1 MRVLP
6 PSVSSLICFFLLA
19 TPTLANPVPA
29 PGGAGAAVV
38 AAATVN
44 SPTAPRI
51 APRQATARMGRR
63 KVKTAE
69 PLQKKDYSA
78 FLCPES
84 AIACPVVPLDGEIT
98 AESISTLDAGL
109 NTLADWF
116 TVGFECVEL
125 ASELNQCGGC
135 LALGAGQDCSIIPN
149 ARATGCEN
157 SQCRVYSCFDGYVV
171 SPDRGSCV
179 KKGSTTPA
187 VPVTAFSSE
196 AQPEPPHHQHIL
208 APNRTTR

>member
-19 TPTLANPVPA
+19 APSALANPVPGSETGPA
-29 PGGAGAAVV
+29 AGAAVV
-38 AAATVN
+38 AAAATN
-44 SPTAPRI
+44 PNGGGSPTAPKI

-63 KVKTAE
+63 KVKKAE

-84 AIACPVVPLDGEIT
+84 AVACPVVPADGEIT
-98 AESISTLDAGL
+98 PESISALDVGL

-135 LALGAGQDCSIIPN
+135 LALGAG
-149 ARATGCEN
+149 
-157 SQCRVYSCFDGYVV
+157 YVLI
-171 SPDRGSCV
+171 
-179 KKGSTTPA
+179 
-187 VPVTAFSSE
+187 FM
-196 AQPEPPHHQHIL
+196 
-208 APNRTTR
+208 

>member
-6 PSVSSLICFFLLA
+6 PTVSSLIAFFLLA
-19 TPTLANPVPA
+19 SPTLSTPVPGPNPAAALA
-29 PGGAGAAVV
+29 PNAGAAAG
-38 AAATVN
+38 AAILGVT
-44 SPTAPRI
+44 PTAPKI

-63 KVKTAE
+63 KVKKAE

-84 AIACPVVPLDGEIT
+84 AIACPVVPMDGEIT
-98 AESISTLDAGL
+98 AESIAALDAGL

-135 LALGAGQDCSIIPN
+135 LALGAG
-149 ARATGCEN
+149 
-157 SQCRVYSCFDGYVV
+157 YVV
-171 SPDRGSCV
+171 FFLHYRIAVQPPYLSCH
-179 KKGSTTPA
+179 TY
-187 VPVTAFSSE
+187 
-196 AQPEPPHHQHIL
+196 
-208 APNRTTR
+208 